1 MRPCA
6 DSYTIV
12 RPEHL
17 NHHGSLF
24 GGQLLKWVDEIAWI
38 VATRE
43 YPGFRL
49 VTRAMDDVQFRTPV
63 PSGSILHFHV
73 LLARQGRT
81 SVTYTVEVHADEAG
95 SSPRASKQGERP
107 VFSTNVTFAS
117 VDQRGRKRA
126 LPKAQ
131 SNPSDPSPGLTP

>member
-1 MRPCA
+1 MENF
-6 DSYTIV
+6 TIV

-43 YPGFRL
+43 LPGTRL

-63 PSGSILHFHV
+63 RLGSILHFHV
-73 LLARQGRT
+73 KLSRRGRT
-81 SVTYTVEVHADEAG
+81 SVTYAVEVHAEEPDA
-95 SSPRASKQGERP
+95 SPRRTRSRERP
-107 VFSTNVTFAS
+107 VFSTHVTFAS
-117 VDQRGRKRA
+117 VDARGRKRA
-126 LPKAQ
+126 LPG
-131 SNPSDPSPGLTP
+131 S